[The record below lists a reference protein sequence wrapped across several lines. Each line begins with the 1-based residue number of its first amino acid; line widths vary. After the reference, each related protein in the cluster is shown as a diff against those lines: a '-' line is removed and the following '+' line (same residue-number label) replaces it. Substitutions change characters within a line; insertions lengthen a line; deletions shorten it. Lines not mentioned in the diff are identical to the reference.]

1 MKIVAQEAVT
11 ESRDP
16 GAAANADPTDAM
28 LVKRVRDGDPSAYE
42 LLVRRHQA
50 ALFRRARWMGFEP
63 DTAADM
69 VQDALIK
76 AYESLASCRDP
87 NRFLFWAGQILR
99 NKCLDFL
106 KSAARRG
113 VPLSLEL
120 PAEWGNPEVEHERS
134 ALRDQLKQALA
145 ALPEEQREAFL
156 MKHGEDLSYE
166 EMAELTGASVSA
178 MKMRVHRARELLQVE
193 LGSFFGA

>member
-1 MKIVAQEAVT
+1 MKTVVEGAAT
-11 ESRDP
+11 EGRDP

-28 LVKRVRDGDPSAYE
+28 LVTRVLDGDQTAYE
-42 LLVRRHQA
+42 LLVRRYQA
-50 ALFRRARWMGFEP
+50 ALFRRARWMGLEP

-113 VPLSLEL
+113 VEL
-120 PAEWGNPEVEHERS
+120 PFSLPAAWGNPEVEQERS
-134 ALRDQLKQALA
+134 ALRARLKQALA

-178 MKMRVHRARELLQVE
+178 MKMRVHRARELLQVQ
-193 LGSFFGA
+193 LGSFFRA